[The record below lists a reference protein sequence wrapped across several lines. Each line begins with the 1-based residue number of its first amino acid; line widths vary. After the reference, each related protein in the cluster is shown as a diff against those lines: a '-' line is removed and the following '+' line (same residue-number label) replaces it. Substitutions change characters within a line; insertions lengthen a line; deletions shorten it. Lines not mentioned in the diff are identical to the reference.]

1 MLGGALMSLAM
12 LLACV
17 GLSASVR
24 RSLPRSWAIVTQ
36 LVTRLRLLSPDQLL
50 TRSSHVLDSTAAFL
64 VSAGFLVVWLPF
76 GVRDFRPVL
85 ARGWHAAD
93 GFEGG

>member
-1 MLGGALMSLAM
+1 
-12 LLACV
+12 
-17 GLSASVR
+17 
-24 RSLPRSWAIVTQ
+24 
-36 LVTRLRLLSPDQLL
+36 
-50 TRSSHVLDSTAAFL
+50 VLDSTAAFL